1 MFSYHHVYCP
11 ADFVMWRSTAQS
23 ETAEVN
29 LAVFLLFLLY
39 TVSTK
44 QSQMIF
50 SIILFMIDEIL

>member
-1 MFSYHHVYCP
+1 
-11 ADFVMWRSTAQS
+11 MWRSTAQS

-29 LAVFLLFLLY
+29 LAVFLFFLLY